1 MYEQLIQ
8 TLSCSAIAVTIL
20 MMLVWL
26 ESLRRGDV
34 SIVDCVWGLGFA
46 VVSWAAYWCATD
58 RSGVNILLPALTTV
72 WGVRLSA
79 YLTWRNHGKPEDYR
93 YRAMREKWGDSFPLV
108 SLFTV
113 YGLQGVVMWIVSLPI
128 QVGTVSATQLTTSLL
143 VAGISLWAVG
153 LLFETIGDWQLA
165 RFKSDPE
172 NQGRVLDTGLWR
184 YTRHPNYFGDA
195 VVWWGLSLVA
205 YSTSG
210 AWWTVVGPIAMTIL
224 LMKVSGV
231 TLLEE
236 SLHKTKPGYES
247 YAARTNAFFPGPP
260 RRM

>member
-1 MYEQLIQ
+1 MYEQVIQ

-20 MMLVWL
+20 MILVWL
-26 ESLRRGDV
+26 ESLRRRDA

-46 VVSWAAYWCATD
+46 VVSWVAYGCATE
-58 RSGVNILLPALTTV
+58 RSGVSMLLPVLTSV

-93 YRAMREKWGDSFPLV
+93 YRAMREKWGESFPLV
-108 SLFTV
+108 SLITV
-113 YGLQGVVMWIVSLPI
+113 YGLQGVVMWIVSLPV
-128 QVGTVSATQLTTSLL
+128 QVGAVSATHVTTPLL
-143 VAGISLWAVG
+143 VAGIGMWAIG
-153 LLFETIGDWQLA
+153 LGFETIGDWQLK
-165 RFKSDPE
+165 RFKSNPE

-195 VVWWGLSLVA
+195 LVWWGLFLVG

-210 AWWTVVGPIAMTIL
+210 AWWSVVSPIVMTIL

-236 SLHKTKPGYES
+236 SLRKTKSGYES
-247 YAARTNAFFPGPP
+247 YVARTNAFFPGPP
-260 RRM
+260 RSK